1 MFWEH
6 LFPDCLLQSAGSH
19 DSDHCPLVF
28 GCWIIKQGSQDS
40 ALNPFGLRKMI
51 SRGFLRRHGIPLL
64 QLDAPSI
71 IWQEKSGPWPKDCRA
86 GSKRKLVMLTISWGW
101 QGKSFITPRNSP
113 GYLWFITQWD
123 MVAVLHSQLKKH
135 SLALS
140 SLQRTIAC
148 CHSRIGWLGDGDANT
163 SLFHSPCSSPQA

>member
-113 GYLWFITQWD
+113 GYLWFITHWD
-123 MVAVLHSQLKKH
+123 MVAHPTKEALISIVVSSPPPPTHAPPSPTHPKKKH
-135 SLALS
+135 CPFFNVQLHVAIS
-140 SLQRTIAC
+140 
-148 CHSRIGWLGDGDANT
+148 G
-163 SLFHSPCSSPQA
+163 

>member
-1 MFWEH
+1 
-6 LFPDCLLQSAGSH
+6 
-19 DSDHCPLVF
+19 
-28 GCWIIKQGSQDS
+28 
-40 ALNPFGLRKMI
+40 MI
-51 SRGFLRRHGIPLL
+51 SRGVLRGHGIPLL
-64 QLDAPSI
+64 QLHAPSI
-71 IWQEKSGPWPKDCRA
+71 ILQEKSGPWPKDCRP

-163 SLFHSPCSSPQA
+163 SLFHLHARHRKHKNVIGHSTWDHQVFTDHDDNWQGSSDSSLVQWGSELIGTNIYS

>member
-1 MFWEH
+1 MIYRKWKHYCMVANFAWSN
-6 LFPDCLLQSAGSH
+6 LQDFRTLIKLDGVLCSGSIFSQIVFCKVQVH
-19 DSDHCPLVF
+19 MTLTIVLWFLVF

-101 QGKSFITPRNSP
+101 QGKSFITPTNSP
-113 GYLWFITQWD
+113 GYL
-123 MVAVLHSQLKKH
+123 
-135 SLALS
+135 
-140 SLQRTIAC
+140 
-148 CHSRIGWLGDGDANT
+148 
-163 SLFHSPCSSPQA
+163 